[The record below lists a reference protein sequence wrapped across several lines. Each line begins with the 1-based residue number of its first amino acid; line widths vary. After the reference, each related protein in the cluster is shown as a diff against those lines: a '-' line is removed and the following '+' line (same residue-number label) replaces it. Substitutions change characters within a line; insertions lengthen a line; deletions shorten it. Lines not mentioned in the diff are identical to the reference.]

1 MNYVQD
7 FGKGTLIGLLAFDF
21 VSLVLYK
28 LNSEDKEFE
37 IELSPRVQGILL
49 AICIWGVTIILHR
62 QQGLMRNTFESFIM
76 LLYLLL
82 CSVTDYYT
90 QQVYDF
96 MQLGVCIL
104 IGVSTLFG
112 QALPARGAELIVFAG
127 LQILIFRRMYGEAD
141 VMCFLICALS
151 MVERGI
157 LVWTCHMGVS
167 FLLLGIVQGVKH
179 NIAADGNLKVPVAFF
194 PYMAVAYMLF
204 F

>member
-7 FGKGTLIGLLAFDF
+7 FGKGTLIGLLTFGA
-21 VSLVLYK
+21 VLLILHK
-28 LNSEDKEFE
+28 LKSEDKELG
-37 IELSPRVQGILL
+37 IELSHRAHCILL
-49 AICIWGVTIILHR
+49 ALCLLGAALILYR
-62 QQGLMRNTFESFIM
+62 QQGTLQNTVESFVM
-76 LLYLLL
+76 LIYLLL

-104 IGVSTLFG
+104 MGGSALFG
-112 QALPARGAELIVFAG
+112 QALPAQGVELIAFAC
-127 LQILIFRRMYGEAD
+127 LQVLIFRRMYGAAD

-167 FLLLGIVQGVKH
+167 FLLLGIVQGAKC
-179 NIAADGNLKVPVAFF
+179 NIAEDGNLKVPVAFF
-194 PYMAVAYMLF
+194 PYMTVAYMLF